1 MGKVILIVEDDAS
14 SLILIRELLQ
24 ASGYLALQANDGE
37 KAIDLARRRK
47 PHLILMDIQLPVMGG
62 LEATRILKDDAATR
76 NIPIIALTAY
86 AMPGDVEKIRQAG
99 CDGYMSKPI
108 DIPKLLRMVGEYVP
122 TT

>member
-1 MGKVILIVEDDAS
+1 MGKVILIVEDEAS
-14 SLILIRELLQ
+14 SLILIGELLQ
-24 ASGYLALQANDGE
+24 ASGYLALQTNDGE

-47 PHLILMDIQLPVMGG
+47 PDLILMDIQLPVMDG

-86 AMPGDVEKIRQAG
+86 AMPADEEKIRQAG
-99 CDGYMSKPI
+99 CDGYISKPI
-108 DIPKLLRMVGEYVP
+108 DIPKFLRMVGEYVP

>member
-108 DIPKLLRMVGEYVP
+108 DIPKLLRMVGEYVS